1 MLRVVYHTDQVR
13 RGPTAPWNGV
23 SIHTCALLA
32 LDDFG
37 LKPLPPSGP
46 EDLYDIINERFLA
59 RTSERGYLVWTPKAG
74 TQTTPKMPRSDLS
87 AWAFLIVVD
96 VQF

>member
-1 MLRVVYHTDQVR
+1 MRADGTLERRFYTYLR
-13 RGPTAPWNGV
+13 P
-23 SIHTCALLA
+23 ALLA

-87 AWAFLIVVD
+87 AWAFLIVA
-96 VQF
+96 